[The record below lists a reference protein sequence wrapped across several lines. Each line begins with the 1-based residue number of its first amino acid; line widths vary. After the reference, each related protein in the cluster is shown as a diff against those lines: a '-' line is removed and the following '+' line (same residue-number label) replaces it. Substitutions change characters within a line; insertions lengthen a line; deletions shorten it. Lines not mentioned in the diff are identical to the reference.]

1 MKENYNNSHSVVTS
15 NVDSDEVVVIAV
27 DENGQVEEVSL
38 DYNEYRRELILA
50 YKRTRMDNSVV
61 STFSISGN
69 VCKNVIVIKDSS
81 GEKIIKEKKFNY
93 NDNFINSFL
102 IPMVEDYNNEN
113 LVYDSTVELL
123 GENQSNFVVRTKLN
137 DSLIILG
144 SSVELANKLK
154 DIVTKKNINVNV
166 IGEDKSNQK
175 GISSF
180 IALGLLLVAMLLLI
194 SGIIVLMSM

>member
-1 MKENYNNSHSVVTS
+1 MKENNNNSHSIVT
-15 NVDSDEVVVIAV
+15 NDIDSDEVVVIAV

-61 STFSISGN
+61 STFSINGN
-69 VCKNVIVIKDSS
+69 ECKNVIVIKDNL
-81 GEKIIKEKKFNY
+81 GEKIIKEKVFKY
-93 NDNFINSFL
+93 NDNFINGFL
-102 IPMVEDYNNEN
+102 IPMVDDYNNEN
-113 LVYDSTVELL
+113 LVYDSTIEIL

-154 DIVTKKNINVNV
+154 DIVSRKNINVNI
-166 IGEDKSNQK
+166 IGEDKLNQK
-175 GISSF
+175 GVSSF
-180 IALGLLLVAMLLLI
+180 LALGLLLVAMLLLI
-194 SGIIVLMSM
+194 SGIIILTGR